1 MARDPQTREEW
12 QEAVDAA
19 AFMVYLHSAR
29 LYGLIEGG
37 PEVDCERAD
46 DLLSEASGE
55 GSRLPLA

>member
-1 MARDPQTREEW
+1 MYILSTDHRKLENLSMRDPQTHEEW

-37 PEVDCERAD
+37 RK
-46 DLLSEASGE
+46 
-55 GSRLPLA
+55 